1 MKKSKV
7 IVIGSS
13 AGGVVALKEL
23 IASLPA
29 DFEVPIFIVQHIAP
43 QVHSYLPEILN
54 NAGLLKAKHPED
66 GELIK
71 KGHIYIAPPDHHLLI
86 EENSILVKKGPK
98 ENRFRPSVDALFRSA
113 AYTYKKGVIGVIL
126 TGMLDDGTSG
136 MWAINQMG
144 GVTIVQDPLDAM
156 YRSMPQNVLEQVNV
170 DYIVPLA
177 YIPELLTGLTDIEME
192 ELPIQKEDTNKEL
205 MKMEID
211 IAAQQNSFERGII
224 SMGEQSSLTCPECGG
239 ALNTLTEGK
248 ITRYRCHTGHAYS
261 SESLLEEVT
270 EAVEIKVWQ
279 AIRSLEE
286 RIMLLE
292 KSADKLKDAE
302 DKNVVDNFLI
312 KAQKTREATNSLR
325 AFIFDHLGNDAG
337 STDLQ

>member
-13 AGGVVALKEL
+13 AGGVIALKEL
-23 IASLPA
+23 VASLPP

-43 QVHSYLPEILN
+43 QVHSYLPDILN
-54 NAGLLKAKHPED
+54 HSGSLKAKHPED
-66 GELIK
+66 GEQIRN
-71 KGHIYIAPPDHHLLI
+71 GHIYIAPPDHHLLI
-86 EENSILVKKGPK
+86 EEDHILVKKGPK

-113 AYTYKKGVIGVIL
+113 AYTYKNGVIGVIL

-136 MWAINQMG
+136 MWAINQMKG
-144 GVTIVQDPLDAM
+144 ITIVQDPLDAL
-156 YRSMPQNVLEQVNV
+156 YQSMPQNVLEHVNV

-177 YIPELLTGLTDIEME
+177 YIPELLIGLTTIEME
-192 ELPIQKEDTNKEL
+192 EIPIDEDKNKEL

-211 IAAQQNSFERGII
+211 IAAQQNGFERGII
-224 SMGEQSSLTCPECGG
+224 QMGEPSSLTCPECGG
-239 ALNTLTEGK
+239 GLTSLTEGK

-261 SESLLEEVT
+261 SESLLAEVSET
-270 EAVEIKVWQ
+270 AEVKVWQ

-292 KSADKLKDAE
+292 KSADRSKESGNENVAE
-302 DKNVVDNFLI
+302 NFI
-312 KAQKTREATNSLR
+312 QKAEKTREATNLLR
-325 AFIFDHLGNDAG
+325 TFIFKQLGNDAEN
-337 STDLQ
+337 SDL

>member
-13 AGGVVALKEL
+13 AGGVMALKEL

-43 QVHSYLPEILN
+43 QVHSYMPEILN
-54 NAGLLKAKHPED
+54 HSGGLKARHPED
-66 GELIK
+66 GEQIR
-71 KGHIYIAPPDHHLLI
+71 KGHIYIAPPDHHMLI
-86 EENSILVKKGPK
+86 EENHILVKKGPK

-113 AYTYKKGVIGVIL
+113 AYTYKNGVIGVIL

-136 MWAINQMG
+136 MWTINRMKG
-144 GVTIVQDPLDAM
+144 ITIVQDPLDAL
-156 YRSMPQNVLEQVNV
+156 YRSMPQNVLEHVDV

-177 YIPELLTGLTDIEME
+177 YIPELLNGLTKVEME
-192 ELPIQKEDTNKEL
+192 EIPDEDSTNREL
-205 MKMEID
+205 LKLEID

-224 SMGEQSSLTCPECGG
+224 NVGTPSSLTCPECGG
-239 ALNTLTEGK
+239 SLNVLTEGK

-261 SESLLEEVT
+261 SESLLEEVSET
-270 EAVEIKVWQ
+270 MEIKLWQ
-279 AIRSLEE
+279 AVRSLEE

-292 KSADKLKDAE
+292 KSADKLKETGDE
-302 DKNVVDNFLI
+302 NVVENFLF
-312 KAQKTREATNSLR
+312 KAQKAREASNSLR
-325 AFIFDHLGNDAG
+325 NFIFDQLGSDAT
-337 STDLQ
+337 SSDL

>member
-13 AGGVVALKEL
+13 AGGVIALKEL
-23 IASLPA
+23 ITALPA
-29 DFEVPIFIVQHIAP
+29 DFEVPIFVVQHIAP

-54 NAGLLKAKHPED
+54 HSGGLKARHPED
-66 GELIK
+66 GEKIRN
-71 KGHIYIAPPDHHLLI
+71 GHIYIAPPDHHLLI
-86 EENSILVKKGPK
+86 EDDRILVKKGPK

-136 MWAINQMG
+136 MWAINHLEG
-144 GVTIVQDPLDAM
+144 ITIVQDPLDAM
-156 YRSMPQNVLEQVNV
+156 YRSMPQSVLEHVDV

-177 YIPELLTGLTDIEME
+177 YIPELLVGLTDIEME
-192 ELPIQKEDTNKEL
+192 EAPIEEDKNKEL
-205 MKMEID
+205 MKIEID
-211 IAAQQNSFERGII
+211 IAAQQNSFEKGII
-224 SMGEQSSLTCPECGG
+224 AMGEPSSLTCPECGG

-261 SESLLEEVT
+261 TESLLAEVT
-270 EAVEIKVWQ
+270 DATEIKVWQ

-286 RIMLLE
+286 RVMLLE
-292 KSADKLKDAE
+292 KSAYKQKDAGDE
-302 DKNVVDNFLI
+302 HVAESLMM
-312 KAQKTREATNSLR
+312 KAKKTREATNTLR
-325 AFIFDHLGNDAG
+325 AFIFDQLDSAAGNA
-337 STDLQ
+337 DLR